1 MKTSVTAL
9 LASTALLLTACA
21 GADESED
28 RRVAPTQDVTSS
40 AATGDDRIWPSGNA
54 LSTYRDNESYPW
66 RVSIVD
72 NEGALLTGMQSVS
85 SHLEQRDLSD
95 VLNTCDAIS
104 RGIGGDQLVDQTI
117 QRFSGSVAV
126 DAAQA
131 AELIELT
138 RDFACPDL

>member
-1 MKTSVTAL
+1 MKTTVIAF

-21 GADESED
+21 GADDGKD
-28 RRVAPTQDVTSS
+28 RLVAPTQDVTSS
-40 AATGDDRIWPSGNA
+40 AATGDDRIWPGGNA
-54 LSTYRDNESYPW
+54 LSTYRDYESYPW
-66 RVSIVD
+66 RVSILD
-72 NEGALLTGMQSVS
+72 NDGALLTGMQSVS

-104 RGIGGDQLVDQTI
+104 RGIEGGQLVDQTI